1 MPTNK
6 ANFLEGSNPIS
17 KRIAIYS
24 TGSSPASLLEVRD
37 KTGAKG
43 KGAEAVKKIAIV
55 SIHPGAG
62 QTTLVVH
69 SGNWWKQWKCFNEV
83 SLRLFLSAGLA

>member
-1 MPTNK
+1 MTL
-6 ANFLEGSNPIS
+6 AVA
-17 KRIAIYS
+17 RIEAR
-24 TGSSPASLLEVRD
+24 TTRVQ
-37 KTGAKG
+37 K
-43 KGAEAVKKIAIV
+43 KGAEPVKTMAIV
-55 SIHPGAG
+55 SSHPGAG